1 MAKYSFICDTCQD
14 KIQVF
19 CQLHDKAICQ
29 KCNTNM
35 RLMMPILAGQEVRE
49 TINQYT
55 GVQHKQ
61 DQKEMLAERKANYF
75 WEVEVPRMVNSGT
88 YSLETMLENG
98 WVYLNEKDQL
108 VTRTKP
114 PQKE

>member
-1 MAKYSFICDTCQD
+1 MPKYSFICDTCGD
-14 KIQVF
+14 RAQVY
-19 CQLHDKAICQ
+19 CQLHDKTVCI
-29 KCNTNM
+29 KCNAEM
-35 RLMMPILAGQEVRE
+35 RLQMPVLAGQEVRE
-49 TINQYT
+49 TVDQYT

-61 DQKEMLAERKANYF
+61 DQKEMVIERKAAYF

-88 YSLETMLENG
+88 YTLETMLENG